1 MVYAMHSRNN
11 LARSQNVH
19 LTRDKDG
26 EQAGWEGT
34 AITFRFVQ
42 AGQGI
47 VAEVDGQ
54 AIAVGNA
61 RLLAERVADHN
72 LQLVATTEA
81 EWSSQGA

>member
-11 LARSQNVH
+11 LARSQNV
-19 LTRDKDG
+19 RDKDG